1 MKTSYIKHIGMPLL
15 GLLMLGACTE
25 DNGNYTYNDLGKV
38 TLQITPDTIVM
49 YGEDLTMKPRK
60 DLYEGTSE
68 AEYDWSWEIAPIAN
82 GVVPEYREI
91 ASTKEMN
98 IPNFQEE
105 IGAYNLRLSAIHRAT
120 GVRTMAYCNLKVD
133 NGLSRI
139 FLMLTHQAGGDYD
152 LEAVTYPGGV
162 SRFHQYSYMNGGA
175 TISDARQLVYLNS
188 FHRQDERLY
197 ILGSQ
202 KGQTISPVDLVYQG
216 TTDDIFF
223 EPASSYSISHILM
236 DREGRNEFVVSDGGI
251 HFVDNIETPVKA
263 RVRCRL
269 QDGTDYNITGVG
281 EILHAGGRA
290 SYAFYDELNGRLL
303 EWNDGYG
310 AKYIQPLTVTSSVI
324 NSAFDPQAIDKKLF
338 ASITGHESRLW
349 MLFEDKD
356 NALWLYPFKDGG
368 TAYYNVRVT
377 PAAPP
382 VKLDATTAAA
392 FRNATAF
399 CPVRT
404 LTNKFYYAVDNTI
417 WIYNADTGRTE
428 DTPLYTSPDPDMRF
442 SKILY
447 RERATQEVTFAG
459 NSHGQGTFFRVSVD
473 NFGIQAEPTD
483 EDPDPVKIYD
493 GFGEIID
500 FVYKY
505 KDY

>member
-1 MKTSYIKHIGMPLL
+1 MKTSYIKNIGLTVL
-15 GLLMLGACTE
+15 GLLMLGSCTE

-38 TLQITPDTIVM
+38 TLEITPDTIVM
-49 YGEDLTMKPRK
+49 YGEDLTMKPKK

-68 AEYDWSWEIAPIAN
+68 AEYDWSWEIAPIAT

-91 ASTKEMN
+91 GSTKELN
-98 IPNFQEE
+98 ITNFQEE
-105 IGAYNLRLSAIHRAT
+105 IGSYNLRLSAIHRAT
-120 GVRTMAYCNLKVD
+120 GVRTMAYCNFKVD
-133 NGLSRI
+133 NGLSRVY
-139 FLMLTHQAGGDYD
+139 LMLTRQPGGECD
-152 LEAVTYPGGV
+152 LEAVTYPGGI
-162 SRFHQYSYMNGGA
+162 SRFRQYSYMNNGA

-188 FHRQDERLY
+188 SYVRDERMY
-197 ILGSQ
+197 VLGT
-202 KGQTISPVDLVYQG
+202 GNGLVISPLDLLYQA
-216 TTDDIFF
+216 TIDDIFF
-223 EPASSYSISHILM
+223 EAPSSPDISHVLM
-236 DREGRNEFVVSDGGI
+236 DGEGRNEFIVCNGGI
-251 HFVDNIETPVKA
+251 FFVNNVNTPIKA
-263 RVRCRL
+263 SVRCTL

-281 EILHAGGRA
+281 HVQHSTGRA
-290 SYAFYDELNGRLL
+290 SYAFYDGLNGRML

-338 ASITGHESRLW
+338 ASIAGHETRLW
-349 MLFEDKD
+349 MLFEDNN

-382 VKLDATTAAA
+382 VKLDEATASA
-392 FRNATAF
+392 FRKATAF

-428 DTPLYTSPDPDMRF
+428 DTPFYTSPDPDMRF

-459 NSHGQGTFFRVSVD
+459 NSHGHGTFFRVSVD
-473 NFGIQAEPTD
+473 NFGIPAEPT
-483 EDPDPVKIYD
+483 EDNPEPFKSYD
-493 GFGEIID
+493 GFGEILD
-500 FVYKY
+500 FLYKY
-505 KDY
+505 KAY